1 MCGLTGILCRAGRST
16 ADIGNILAAMTGVLA
31 HRGPDAEGAWIDREA
46 GIALGH
52 RRLSIVDLTPAG
64 AQPMH
69 ASNGRWVTVYNGEL
83 YNTED
88 LRGEI
93 EQAAAPSAGADTRTP
108 RSSSKPSRCG
118 ACSGRLNASTA
129 SSRSRCGTA
138 MSGGSGSFATGWA

>member
-16 ADIGNILAAMTGVLA
+16 ADIGNTLAAMTGVLA
-31 HRGPDAEGAWIDREA
+31 HRGPDAEGTWIDREA

-69 ASNGRWVTVYNGEL
+69 ASNERWVTVYNGEL

-88 LRGEI
+88 LRSEI
-93 EQAAAPSAGADTRTP
+93 EQAGGCRPLARTFGHRGHP
-108 RSSSKPSRCG
+108 RSRL
-118 ACSGRLNASTA
+118 ALGRAA
-129 SSRSRCGTA
+129 VG
-138 MSGGSGSFATGWA
+138 